1 MWKIYTQCKKL
12 CKLHFQRTAVFKF
25 IAGVVTTIP
34 MEYLNVILFNIMSP
48 LVREIAIT
56 EETNV
61 ELRRLAKEVVGM
73 IKKSIGNE
81 EYVKLLNRV
90 QQKLDIK
97 RAERRK
103 VRTQQV
109 NSLIIHL
116 FIFLIIFM

>member
-1 MWKIYTQCKKL
+1 MLKMYTHTEIICIIY
-12 CKLHFQRTAVFKF
+12 FQRTAAFKF

-34 MEYLNVILFNIMSP
+34 MEYLNAILFSIMSP

-61 ELRRLAKEVVGM
+61 ELRRLAKEVLVM

-103 VRTQQV
+103 VRAQQV
-109 NSLIIHL
+109 N
-116 FIFLIIFM
+116 

>member
-1 MWKIYTQCKKL
+1 MHDIKRIIWIT
-12 CKLHFQRTAVFKF
+12 HFQRTAVFKF

-34 MEYLNVILFNIMSP
+34 MEYLNAILFNIMSP

-61 ELRRLAKEVVGM
+61 ELRRLAKEVVAM
-73 IKKSIGNE
+73 IKKSVGNE
-81 EYVKLLNRV
+81 EYIKLLNRV

-109 NSLIIHL
+109 N
-116 FIFLIIFM
+116 